1 MNKQQI
7 RSIFRRWD
15 RIAAQQL
22 VEVVA
27 RLAEENDRLRAQLR
41 LAEDAAESWRDDA
54 LRLMED
60 ACAQGDRH
68 PGITLGGSLVVVSA
82 AAQRSVA
89 VRGL

>member
-1 MNKQQI
+1 MNEQRI
-7 RSIFRRWD
+7 RTIFRRWD
-15 RIAAQQL
+15 RIAAHQL
-22 VEVVA
+22 VEAAA
-27 RLAEENDRLRAQLR
+27 RLAEENDRLRAQVR

-68 PGITLGGSLVVVSA
+68 PGITPGGSLLLSPA
-82 AAQRSVA
+82 AA

>member
-1 MNKQQI
+1 MNTQNI
-7 RSIFRRWD
+7 RTIFRRWD

-27 RLAEENDRLRAQLR
+27 RLAEENDRLRVQLR

-54 LRLMED
+54 LRLMEE

-68 PGITLGGSLVVVSA
+68 PAITPGGSLFLSPA
-82 AAQRSVA
+82 AEELNGEFRQ
-89 VRGL
+89 